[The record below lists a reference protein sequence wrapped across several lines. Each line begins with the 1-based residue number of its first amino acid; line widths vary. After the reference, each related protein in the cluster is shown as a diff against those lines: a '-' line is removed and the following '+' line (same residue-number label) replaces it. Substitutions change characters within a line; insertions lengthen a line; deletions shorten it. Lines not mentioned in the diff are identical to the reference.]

1 MKRFSAKL
9 LLALVLLL
17 VCAYGVCALRIA
29 CWWMTSTE
37 MDVPAGT
44 KVLCVG
50 SSQIGCSL
58 TSTGGGVH
66 LLWRPS
72 VPIQFAWMRLAELSR
87 KGMLEGMS
95 VVICD
100 LNFST
105 IGVQQED
112 NLERYWV
119 EMLPVSWR
127 HPEKIAVSPF
137 RLYSSLLLHVMDT
150 YDVSTLSEMV
160 DPGRTLTERDDE
172 WINDQWQRSVKNHDP
187 DDSMLVATWKDS
199 VVRAILGINEICQ
212 KHHIRLIILSPPTS
226 SQYLRRISS
235 RSRDRMSSVV
245 AALKENGVEY
255 VDALALLPDQYF
267 IDLVHLSSEGRRRF
281 SELFLTDCGLS
292 RGLK

>member
-1 MKRFSAKL
+1 M
-9 LLALVLLL
+9 LVLLL
-17 VCAYGVCALRIA
+17 ACAYGVCALRIA

-87 KGMLEGMS
+87 RGILGGMS
-95 VVICD
+95 VVVCD

-137 RLYSSLLLHVMDT
+137 RLYSSLLLHVMDP
-150 YDVSTLSEMV
+150 YDVSTLSERV
-160 DPGRTLTERDDE
+160 NPSKTLAERDDG
-172 WINDQWQRSVKNHDP
+172 WINDQWNRSVKNHDP
-187 DDSMLVATWKDS
+187 DDSMLVTEWKDS
-199 VVRAILGINEICQ
+199 IVRAVMGINEICQ
-212 KHHIRLIILSPPTS
+212 THHIRLIVLSPPTS
-226 SQYLRRISS
+226 SRYLRRISS
-235 RSRDRMSSVV
+235 RSRDRMSAVV
-245 AALKENGVEY
+245 ALLKENGIEY
-255 VDALALLPDQYF
+255 VDASASLPDQYF
-267 IDLVHLSSEGRRRF
+267 IDLVHLSSVGSQRF
-281 SELFLTDCGLS
+281 SESLFTNCGLN
-292 RGLK
+292 RGLKYR